1 MDIDLNIENYDLN
14 DILNLFKIPYHFDEQ
29 DLRNVKKT
37 VLNTHPDKSKLES
50 KYFLFFSKAYKLLF
64 QIYTFRH
71 KIITANDNF
80 DKDYDPEYDIEKE
93 SEAIIDKIKSSKN
106 FNKLFNKIFEENAM
120 TKLDNGYGEWLK
132 EEIEDDS
139 VKCKTRSE
147 INKAIEKKKSTMQ
160 SALIN
165 YEYNE
170 MCYTNGQT
178 NLDEETV
185 YSSDIFGKLK
195 YDDLKEAHENSVI
208 PVLEKN
214 YRKKYNTLDELKKE
228 RQQNTNPFNQEQS
241 NNILR
246 DNKITEER
254 NATNRAFKMAKQTEI
269 ADAKNKLLLRKFKQI
284 MN

>member
-14 DILNLFKIPYHFDEQ
+14 DILKLFKIPYHFDEN
-29 DLRNVKKT
+29 DLKEVKKT
-37 VLNTHPDKSKLES
+37 VLKTHPDKSKLDS
-50 KYFLFFSKAYKLLF
+50 KYFLFFSKAYKLLY

-71 KIITANDNF
+71 KVITANDNF
-80 DKDYDPEYDIEKE
+80 DKDYDPDYDIEKE
-93 SEAIIDKIKSSKN
+93 NEEIINKIKSSKN

-120 TKLDNGYGEWLK
+120 SNMDNGYGDWLK
-132 EEIEDDS
+132 QDIEYD
-139 VKCKTRSE
+139 VPTCKSRTE
-147 INKAIEKKKSTMQ
+147 INNAIEKKKSTMQ

-178 NLDEETV
+178 NLDDETH

-195 YDDLKEAHENSVI
+195 YDDLKDAHENSVI
-208 PVLEKN
+208 PVLEKS
-214 YRKKYNTLDELKKE
+214 YKKKYNSLDDLKEE
-228 RQQNTNPFNQEQS
+228 RSKQTAPFNNEEAK
-241 NNILR
+241 NILR
-246 DNKITEER
+246 TNEITEER